1 MEVYQI
7 KFNKRYGTG
16 SILFNKSDRIV
27 ELIKTEK
34 MILKLFFS
42 LRIKGELGVPN
53 VIDVLGCVM
62 LSAFIAMLKD

>member
-1 MEVYQI
+1 MEFCCI

-27 ELIKTEK
+27 ELIKTKK

-42 LRIKGELGVPN
+42 LWIKAELGVPN
-53 VIDVLGCVM
+53 VIALLGCVM

>member
-1 MEVYQI
+1 V
-7 KFNKRYGTG
+7 RYGTG

-34 MILKLFFS
+34 MILELFFS

-53 VIDVLGCVM
+53 VIDLLGCVM
-62 LSAFIAMLKD
+62 LSAFIAMLND